1 MMCSGFVWK
10 QFLCLVGFGCFLC
23 LVGCGEKRSREENV
37 ECRGRVLSQEA
48 EPECLL
54 RVMANVAAA
63 DEAAVMKVVEV
74 EVSEAELGDFQVGS
88 EVDLFVNRSGEARLR
103 SAGGVSA
110 GVSGETSQSA
120 FLWVLCLL
128 VLLLGLGWWI
138 WSRVRHARELA
149 ELAKAGPLRHVL
161 QKPLK
166 SSTLYQGAL
175 EFSYAEEK
183 TRVELSEGLV
193 LRVSQYRPLEK
204 LSSVLKGEDLL
215 TVLREAKSDWKIA
228 EGLGMSGEE
237 LLEKL
242 VSKGKVSEGDQ
253 FFVNENHLGLLS
265 REESDTGQWHSW
277 VRGVWELPAD
287 EE

>member
-10 QFLCLVGFGCFLC
+10 QFLRLVGFGCFLC
-23 LVGCGEKRSREENV
+23 LLGCGENRSPDENV
-37 ECRGRVLSQEA
+37 ECRGRVLSQQV
-48 EPECLL
+48 EPDCIL
-54 RVMANVAAA
+54 RVLANVAAA
-63 DEAAVMKVVEV
+63 DEAALMKVVEV
-74 EVSEAELGDFQVGS
+74 EVSKGKLADFQVGA

-103 SAGGVSA
+103 SAGDVYE
-110 GVSGETSQSA
+110 ETSRSS
-120 FLWVLCLL
+120 FLWVICLF
-128 VLLLGLGWWI
+128 VLLLGLGLWI
-138 WSRVRHARELA
+138 WNKVRHARELA
-149 ELAKAGPLRHVL
+149 ELAKAEPLRLVM
-161 QKPLK
+161 QKSLK

-183 TRVELSEGLV
+183 TRVELSEGLI
-193 LRVSQYRPLEK
+193 LRVSQYRPLKK

-215 TVLREAKSDWKIA
+215 TVLREAKSDWKIV
-228 EGLGMSGEE
+228 EELSGEE
-237 LLEKL
+237 VLEKL
-242 VSKGKVSEGDQ
+242 VSEGQLSEGDQ